1 MNGPTCIFK
10 QRTNL
15 VLLFSSGWD
24 SHLFLLPCHFF
35 WELTTTRHLKLKHT
49 WKQKENCLKSFFAIC
64 KKEHDGRMKN
74 FIYWMFYVC
83 TQFFFFFR
91 LLPLLNFSS
100 TNGRDSF
107 PFLLFFSF
115 YVRRYCCCRLL
126 GDEMWG
132 FAVVY
137 LPSRF
142 PRETWRI
149 GKRFNAIWWDYVS

>member
-1 MNGPTCIFK
+1 MKGPTCVFK

-15 VLLFSSGWD
+15 VLFSVVFRDEIFICFCCRVTSSKSWQQPATWNLNI
-24 SHLFLLPCHFF
+24 S
-35 WELTTTRHLKLKHT
+35 
-49 WKQKENCLKSFFAIC
+49 WKQKKNCLKSFFASC
-64 KKEHDGRMKN
+64 MKEHDGRMKN

-83 TQFFFFFR
+83 TQFFSIFR
-91 LLPLLNFSS
+91 LLPLLNFNQRS
-100 TNGRDSF
+100 R
-107 PFLLFFSF
+107 FFSF
-115 YVRRYCCCRLL
+115 FVIFFVLCPSILL
-126 GDEMWG
+126 LPAAGDEMWG